1 LANAVIMPKAGIT
14 VESCI
19 IGEWLKQVGDAVK
32 VGDVLFTYETDKA
45 SFECESTAEGVLLEK
60 FFEEGDEVPCLIN
73 VCAVGQPGEDCS
85 ALKGGSA
92 STEAP
97 AAEAPAAAAAA
108 PAPAAPAAVATK
120 AQGVLMPKAGITV
133 ESCIIG
139 EWLKKVGDQ
148 IKVGDILFTYETDKA
163 SFECESTAEGEL
175 LDIFYGE
182 GDEVPCL
189 INVCAIGP
197 KGEPTECLKGI
208 GGTPAPVAEEAA
220 PAAPAAAEAAPAAAA
235 NVQTVIMPKAGITVE
250 SCIIGEW
257 LKKVGDEVKEGDI
270 LFTYETDKASFEC
283 ESTASGTILE
293 ILHEAGDEVPCLEAV
308 CTVGVAGAAAAA
320 PAAAN
325 KGAVSPR
332 ARKLAERAGVDVA
345 YAEGTGPNGRVIERD
360 VRHLID
366 NPPAVAAAPAA
377 APAPVAA
384 PAAAPAPAPAPAAA
398 PAAAVAAAPAAEA
411 EYKDVKF
418 SGIRRAISKSMST
431 SLHTMA
437 QLTHNTSFDATAIL
451 NYRKLLK
458 AAGGELAGITLGDII
473 LFAVSR
479 TLLNYPDLNANML
492 DDNNIRLFN
501 HVNLGVAVDTPRGL
515 MVPTIRHADEMSLL
529 EISKAVKA
537 LAAECRDGAISPDK
551 LSGGSFTVSNLGN
564 MGVES
569 FTPVINPPQTG
580 ILGVCGT
587 IDRVRKGADGSIELY
602 PAMGLSLTYDHR
614 AVDGTPAAKFQKELG
629 QNLEN
634 FTTLLAK

>member
-1 LANAVIMPKAGIT
+1 MANAVIMPKAGIT

-19 IGEWLKQVGDAVK
+19 IGQWMKKVGDSVN

-45 SFECESTAEGVLLEK
+45 SFECESTAAGTLLDI
-60 FFEEGDEVPCLIN
+60 FFEEGDEVPCLVN
-73 VCAVGQPGEDCS
+73 VCAVGNPGEDTS

-92 STEAP
+92 ADAP
-97 AAEAPAAAAAA
+97 AETPAAAPAAA
-108 PAPAAPAAVATK
+108 PAVAAPAAVATK
-120 AQGVLMPKAGITV
+120 ARGVLMPKAGITV

-139 EWLKKVGDQ
+139 EWLKNVGDQ

-163 SFECESTAEGEL
+163 SFECESTEEGEL
-175 LDIFYGE
+175 LAIFYE
-182 GDEVPCL
+182 AGDEVPCL
-189 INVCAIGP
+189 QNVCAVGP
-197 KGEPTECLKGI
+197 HGEPTDCLKGI
-208 GGTPAPVAEEAA
+208 GGTPV
-220 PAAPAAAEAAPAAAA
+220 AAEAAPAEAAPA
-235 NVQTVIMPKAGITVE
+235 AEAAPVAAGAQTVIMPKAGITVE

-257 LKKVGDEVKEGDI
+257 LKKVGDSVKEGDI

-283 ESTASGTILE
+283 ESTATGTILE
-293 ILHEAGDEVPCLEAV
+293 ILHEAGDEVPCLDAV
-308 CTVGVAGAAAAA
+308 CTIGVAGGSAAAA
-320 PAAAN
+320 PAANA
-325 KGAVSPR
+325 GAAVSPR
-332 ARKLAERAGVDVA
+332 AKKLAAAAGVDA
-345 YAEGTGPNGRVIERD
+345 TLATGTGPNGRIIERD
-360 VRHLID
+360 VRELMAH
-366 NPPAVAAAPAA
+366 PPVVAQAAPA
-377 APAPVAA
+377 VAA
-384 PAAAPAPAPAPAAA
+384 PAAAPAPAPVAAA
-398 PAAAVAAAPAAEA
+398 PAAAAPAVATEA

-418 SGIRRAISKSMST
+418 SGIRRAISKSMTT

-451 NYRKLLK
+451 NYRKALK
-458 AAGGELAGITLGDII
+458 AAGGEYAGITLGDIV
-473 LFAVSR
+473 LYAVSR
-479 TLLNYPDLNANML
+479 TLLNHPDLNANML
-492 DDNNIRLFN
+492 DDNNIRIFN

-529 EISKAVKA
+529 EISKAVKE
-537 LAAECRDGAISPDK
+537 LAAQCRDGAISPDK

-587 IDRVRKGADGSIELY
+587 IDRVRKGKDGGIELY

-629 QNLEN
+629 FNLEN
-634 FTTLLAK
+634 FTVLLSK